1 MTIDEKNLDI
11 YIQENEALRK
21 DIMNRLK
28 RIEGQVKGVQGM
40 MEKNTCCGDVL
51 VQISAVRS
59 AINNV
64 GGLIIESY
72 ARNCLGIDEGTVEQ
86 ENLKRMIKTINNFV
100 K

>member
-1 MTIDEKNLDI
+1 MDEKSLEI
-11 YIQENEALRK
+11 YIAENEALRK

-28 RIEGQVKGVQGM
+28 RIEGQVKGIQGM

-64 GGLIIESY
+64 GGLIIENY
-72 ARNCLGIDEGTVEQ
+72 ARNCLGIEEGAVEQ